1 MCECNKSHEEEGGL
15 SRRDLLRA
23 GIAGTTIIALGPLAK
38 EGFSAPLLQAP
49 STNKILII
57 VNMLGGNDSLNM
69 VVPIGLQSY
78 SDRRPTIRITNGLAM
93 TGGPFGTSA
102 YTLHPSLPRLQQL
115 WNEGSLGVV
124 RAVGYPNANQSH
136 FESEDIWSY
145 GVRNGFSGLNTQPS
159 GWIARYADR
168 HAPTS
173 MGAVAIGVGRRRD
186 FSGASYNPLLVDNL
200 SNFQFATD
208 NSFAQNFGYRQILIR
223 NILAGF
229 EGSSNAQSA
238 KAAIKQSH
246 DVTGQI
252 QTAVSSYTPAPGVT
266 YPNNSLGRQLQDAAR
281 LINAGFETRIFY
293 TGFGGFDTH
302 AGQGAGTGSHANLM
316 NTLNGAIGAF
326 SDDMKGKGVWNNIVI
341 AVISEF
347 GRRNYEN
354 GSGGTD
360 HGAAAHVLLVGGGV
374 NGGLYGPDL
383 MEGDLLSE
391 TLDYEVDFRT
401 VYKEILAGH
410 LGVANV
416 NPIFP
421 EALQKNVNL
430 GLF

>member
-1 MCECNKSHEEEGGL
+1 MCECNKSHEEESGF
-15 SRRDLLRA
+15 SRRDLLRF
-23 GIAGTTIIALGPLAK
+23 GIAGTTIVALGPLAK

-49 STNKILII
+49 STNKIMII
-57 VNMLGGNDSLNM
+57 VNLLGGNDSLNM
-69 VVPIGLQSY
+69 VAPISLQPY
-78 SDRRPTIRITNGLAM
+78 SDRRPTIRITNGLSLNA
-93 TGGPFGTSA
+93 GPFATAA
-102 YTLHPSLPRLQQL
+102 YTLHPSLVRLQQL
-115 WNEGSLGVV
+115 WNEGSLAVV
-124 RAVGYPNANQSH
+124 RAVGYPNENLSH

-145 GVRNGFSGLNTQPS
+145 GVRNGFSGLSTQPS

-200 SNFQFATD
+200 SNFQFSTD
-208 NSFAQNFGYRQILIR
+208 NAFSQNFAYRQILIR

-229 EGSSNAQSA
+229 SGSDSSEAA
-238 KAAIKQSH
+238 KSAIKQSH

-252 QTAVSSYTPAPGVT
+252 QSAVSGYTPAAGVT

-302 AGQGAGTGSHANLM
+302 AGQGAGNGSHANLM
-316 NTLNGAIGAF
+316 NTINGSIGAF
-326 SDDMKGKGVWNNIVI
+326 SDDMKAKGVWNNIVI

-360 HGAAAHVLLVGGGV
+360 HGAASHVLLVGGGV

-383 MEGDLLSE
+383 VEADLLQE
-391 TLDYEVDFRT
+391 YLEYQVDFRQI
-401 VYKEILAGH
+401 YKEILTGH
-410 LGVANV
+410 MGVSNV

-421 EALQKNVNL
+421 EALQRNVNL